1 MLTMLLIFIIF
12 HLLIGMGAV
21 MFRLTFGLLKWGFLA
36 VLCIGLTVFAVLF
49 TVPVLV
55 LLPAALVLYLLV
67 CGVAYLA
74 R

>member
-1 MLTMLLIFIIF
+1 
-12 HLLIGMGAV
+12 